1 MTPASIH
8 RVTAAAWRRSL
19 LVVAIAVAS
28 GCRPPAAARTSPLPA
43 PVDTAALLASARP
56 QIEAANAAWL
66 PGLRNRDA
74 KAIVDAYADS
84 GVFVT
89 TQGEAIRGRDAIAR
103 MYESRFPLLGAILG
117 GEVVQEG
124 MAVVGDRIYEW
135 GHASLEM
142 AGRAPGDP
150 RRRSGGASPSGS
162 ATRPAGGESS
172 ATWRCKTP

>member
-150 RRRSGGASPSGS
+150 PRRSGS
-162 ATRPAGGESS
+162 AYLTVWQRDAAGR
-172 ATWRCKTP
+172 WRIVRNLAM